1 MFSKTGKLFGKISII
16 DIAVLAVLVVLVLGI
31 ALRFGGN
38 ATGEFV
44 TGATYECV
52 VKVENVRSY
61 TVDALRKGGEV
72 YNKTTKEY
80 IGTITNVTQEDASD
94 ALELAN
100 GSHAMAPME
109 NRYHAYVTIAFTGK
123 ESAEGYFTAANQQ
136 ISPGCTL
143 LMNAKHAQCEGIVV
157 EVGKEGV
164 NKTPPPISE

>member
-1 MFSKTGKLFGKISII
+1 MFSKNGKIFGKISII
-16 DIAVLAVLVVLVLGI
+16 DIAVVAVLVILVLGI
-31 ALRFGGN
+31 VWRFGGN

-52 VKVENVRSY
+52 VKVENVRIY
-61 TVDALRKGGEV
+61 TVDALAKGGDV
-72 YNKTTKEY
+72 YDKTTKEY
-80 IGTITNVTQEDASD
+80 IGTITGVTSEDASD
-94 ALELAN
+94 ALSLAD

-136 ISPGCTL
+136 ISPGGTL
-143 LMNAKHAQCEGIVV
+143 VMNAKHAQCEGTIV